1 MPDASVALSAL
12 RAMRRGARWRESVA
26 LLRTLEARHQV
37 DVEADPELLLTC
49 LAACELASPG
59 LAPTPSTAQAAMQQA
74 EAQTAAQNQQVKA
87 AEAAAADAEAR
98 AEAQAT
104 AVAAENAAEDAKRD
118 AMTRTS
124 GVPAAAAPASAG
136 QQQQLHAAWRSRLLF
151 LQYGSLAM
159 AA

>member
-1 MPDASVALSAL
+1 
-12 RAMRRGARWRESVA
+12 
-26 LLRTLEARHQV
+26 
-37 DVEADPELLLTC
+37 
-49 LAACELASPG
+49 
-59 LAPTPSTAQAAMQQA
+59 MQQA

-136 QQQQLHAAWRSRLLF
+136 QQQLHAAWQSRLQF